1 MTSSLSSLS
10 TRDVAEHAHPIIALP
25 IGSCEQHGPHLP
37 LDTDSRIAMAL
48 CERLASSNNNILIAP
63 AITVTASGEHD
74 GFPGTLSIG
83 TAALTTVIVELV
95 RSANWATGIV
105 LVNGHGGNAQAVHA
119 AIVILR
125 NEQPRVTSWWPQY
138 GSDDDAHAGYTE
150 TSLLMAIAPEVVRM
164 ELAEVGAIVPLATI
178 VEKLRL
184 HGVASVSPNGILGNP
199 LHASAAHG
207 HELLA
212 LLTAQLIAHVEHETA
227 TWIR

>member
-10 TRDVAEHAHPIIALP
+10 TRDVAQRDHSIIALP
-25 IGSCEQHGPHLP
+25 IGSCEQHGSHLP

-63 AITVTASGEHD
+63 TIAVTASGEHA

-95 RSANWATGIV
+95 RSATWATGIV
-105 LVNGHGGNAQAVHA
+105 LVNGHGGNAHAVHA
-119 AIVILR
+119 AIAILD
-125 NEQPRVTSWWPQY
+125 NEQHLVTSWWPQF
-138 GSDDDAHAGYTE
+138 GSDDDAHAGCTE
-150 TSLLMAIAPEVVRM
+150 TSLLMAIAPEAVRM
-164 ELAEVGAIVPLATI
+164 ELAEVGVISPLATI

-184 HGVASVSPNGILGNP
+184 HGVASVSPNGILGDP
-199 LHASAAHG
+199 LHASAAYG

-212 LLTAQLIAHVEHETA
+212 RLTSQLIAHVEHETA
-227 TWIR
+227 PWIR